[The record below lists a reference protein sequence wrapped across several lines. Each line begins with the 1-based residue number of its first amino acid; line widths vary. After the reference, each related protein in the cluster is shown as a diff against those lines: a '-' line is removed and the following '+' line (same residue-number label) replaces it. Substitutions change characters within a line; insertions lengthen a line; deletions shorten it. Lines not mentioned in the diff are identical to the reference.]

1 MPQCKAETASGTQCV
16 SEVVAPSRT
25 LCKRHQNMLASGK
38 TVVNA
43 ETGRKFP
50 VTATS
55 ATGAPKAAAK
65 NGTTARAGATSRSA
79 SAARRTAAPAPARA
93 TATRAPRAVAAA
105 PAAAPAFAG
114 ATATAE
120 RTRGPGEHSLHCG
133 GPGCTNM
140 SLPGSD
146 YCMQH
151 QNLA

>member
-16 SEVVAPSRT
+16 SDVVAPSRT

-38 TVVNA
+38 TVINA
-43 ETGRKFP
+43 ENGRKFP
-50 VTATS
+50 VTAGSATS
-55 ATGAPKAAAK
+55 APKAAAAK
-65 NGTTARAGATSRSA
+65 NGTTARAAAPRSA
-79 SAARRTAAPAPARA
+79 STARATAAPTRARA
-93 TATRAPRAVAAA
+93 TATRAPRAAAA
-105 PAAAPAFAG
+105 ASAAAPAF

>member
-1 MPQCKAETASGTQCV
+1 
-16 SEVVAPSRT
+16 
-25 LCKRHQNMLASGK
+25 MLASGK
-38 TVVNA
+38 TVINA
-43 ETGRKFP
+43 ENGRKFP
-50 VTATS
+50 VTAASTK
-55 ATGAPKAAAK
+55 GAPKAAAK
-65 NGTTARAGATSRSA
+65 NGRTAPAGTASRSA
-79 SAARRTAAPAPARA
+79 STARASASAPRARA

-105 PAAAPAFAG
+105 PAAAPAFAS